1 MRNRSHLW
9 RSCRTLA
16 GLFSAAALLVACGDD
31 ANQTTGASGSTSSG
45 SGGGGGSGGGSGSTF
60 YVGVARELINPVIVE
75 KDWDDADM
83 NGYFDTGETFTDTN
97 MNGVFD
103 ATWIAGFGS
112 GRPAT
117 GQNDDLEARAIA
129 FKQGDTTIVIC
140 ILDVVGYF
148 VDEIERI
155 RQDPTVADLG
165 LTHVIIGSTHVHE
178 GVDTVGMWGETPLV
192 SGRNDAYQQL
202 TRDAA
207 AKAISAAVQALRP
220 ARMRIAQ
227 TQTVDVDAMTMAQST
242 LAYHNDTRDPVIYD
256 PTVTIAKF
264 TDDADPNTTIATL
277 VNWAAHPEY
286 SGSRNNLLS
295 ADYVHWLREG
305 VEQGFPGEGIQGVG
319 GMTVFVQGPLGGQV
333 GPGGGTAPIDANGMP
348 VTSSGLPKAEAVGR
362 NVAKLAL
369 DALAST
375 GEDVDPVDSTITF
388 RTKEI
393 EAQIDNAGYHL
404 LGNLGVFDRQFY
416 NNDPTMPPG
425 PNNIPWAKTRVS
437 YLQVGPMATITAP
450 GELHP
455 ELWVGGYDGS
465 WSWGQM
471 ILTETVNAPD
481 LMTAPVAPY
490 LRDLML
496 TNPGVKYA
504 FVSGLSEDFLG
515 YIVAS
520 FNYVL
525 HPTNPYFAEAPGEHY
540 EETNSIGPL
549 VEEQL
554 QHPMLELATPP

>member
-1 MRNRSHLW
+1 MKNRFHFW
-9 RSCRTLA
+9 RSRHTLA
-16 GLFSAAALLVACGDD
+16 GLFTAAALLVGCGDD
-31 ANQTTGASGSTSSG
+31 GNQTTTAATTGSGTG
-45 SGGGGGSGGGSGSTF
+45 GGGGGGGSAGSQF
-60 YVGVARELINPVIVE
+60 YVGVARQLINPTIVE
-75 KDWDDADM
+75 NEWDDANMD
-83 NGYFDTGETFTDTN
+83 NSFDSGETFTDTN

-103 ATWIAGFGS
+103 ATWMAGFGT

-117 GQNDDLEARAIA
+117 GQNDDLEVRAIA
-129 FKQGDTTIVIC
+129 FKQGDQTVVIC

-148 VDEIERI
+148 VDEMERI
-155 RQDPTVADLG
+155 RQDPMVADLG

-178 GVDTVGMWGETPLV
+178 GVDTVGMWGET
-192 SGRNDAYQQL
+192 SFKTGRNDEYQAL
-202 TRDAA
+202 TRDRA
-207 AKAISAAVQALRP
+207 AKAINAAVQGMRP

-227 TQTVDVDAMTMAQST
+227 GQTVDPMTQST
-242 LAYHNDTRDPVIYD
+242 IAYHNDTRDPVIYD
-256 PTVTIAKF
+256 PTITIAKF
-264 TDDADPNTTIATL
+264 IDDADPSVTIATL

-286 SGSRNNLLS
+286 AGSRNNLLT
-295 ADYVHWLREG
+295 ADYVHWLRDGIENG
-305 VEQGFPGEGIQGVG
+305 IPGQGIQGIG
-319 GMTVFVQGPLGGQV
+319 GTTVFVQGPLGGQV

-348 VTSSGLPKAEAVGR
+348 VPMAGLAKAEAAGT

-369 DALAST
+369 TALAMT
-375 GEDVDPVDSTITF
+375 GEDVDPADTTLTF

-393 EAQIDNAGYHL
+393 EAQIDNTGYHL
-404 LGNLGVFDRQFY
+404 LGNLMIFDRQFY
-416 NNDPTMPPG
+416 NLVDPTMPPG
-425 PNNIPWAKTRVS
+425 PNNLPWAKTRIS

-455 ELWVGGYDGS
+455 ELWVGGYDGMS
-465 WSWGQM
+465 WSWGQSV
-471 ILTETVNAPD
+471 LTETVNAPD
-481 LMTAPVAPY
+481 LMMAPAGPY

-496 TNPGVKYA
+496 SNPGVKYA

-525 HPTNPYFAEAPGEHY
+525 DPTNPYLAEAPGEHY